1 MKTDKNIKESV
12 LLSGLAMNVKEI
24 LISSGRSKKWVRGEM
39 IVSEGDTCKGLSLLL
54 CGVAAVQKYTP
65 AGEYSTIRLLNAG
78 DCFGEE
84 LVFAEDKR
92 YSCMLEA
99 VSDVELLTIPIEQF
113 RNLMDTYPEI
123 KERFYLV
130 ILKRIESQDLSI
142 MILSQKTVRQKISYY
157 LLSLSREQKSEQ
169 VALPVSKE
177 VIAKL
182 LAIPRQSFSRELSRM
197 ESEGRIKVEGRTI
210 GIIDLPS
217 LEREIGVV

>member
-1 MKTDKNIKESV
+1 MVLDNCENVLTLLAAILGLLGCLFKYIKAPKRGYV
-12 LLSGLAMNVKEI
+12 FLIIFFLS
-24 LISSGRSKKWVRGEM
+24 
-39 IVSEGDTCKGLSLLL
+39 TFLSD
-54 CGVAAVQKYTP
+54 YYWTI
-65 AGEYSTIRLLNAG
+65 YS
-78 DCFGEE
+78 
-84 LVFAEDKR
+84 LV
-92 YSCMLEA
+92 
-99 VSDVELLTIPIEQF
+99 
-113 RNLMDTYPEI
+113 MDTYPEI